1 MSRPRPA
8 VLRQCTFGEARWA
21 TAPVRTFWR
30 LGNYLLPGIE
40 PRIAYVRIVRY
51 PPPGVL
57 KVTRIN
63 SGNVSLPNPVKDWD
77 QSIVNW
83 SSSRECAMTVCTEY
97 VNSYSRRCTY
107 NEHNLDMNW
116 FAPFSA

>member
-1 MSRPRPA
+1 VGHSA
-8 VLRQCTFGEARWA
+8 SQDVLEVRKLL
-21 TAPVRTFWR
+21 AP
-30 LGNYLLPGIE
+30 PGSNRVS
-40 PRIAYVRIVRY
+40 PTYVSYAI

-63 SGNVSLPNPVKDWD
+63 SGNISLPNPVKDWD